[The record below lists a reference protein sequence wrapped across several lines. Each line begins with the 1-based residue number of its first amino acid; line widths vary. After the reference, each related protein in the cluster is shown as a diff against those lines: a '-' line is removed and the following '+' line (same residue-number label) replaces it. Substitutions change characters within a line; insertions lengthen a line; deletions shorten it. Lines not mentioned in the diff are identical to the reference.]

1 MKEIF
6 LPFRYEDCRALLFD
20 LFALQLLDQWQCAVM
35 IQKLSCKA
43 SLKPPHP
50 FTHTGPG
57 HLFCL
62 SFISSRLLGSADLCA
77 LTTTYPV
84 TSSPSLDATNL
95 NTSMVTITHTYTV
108 NIPTYKSSVD
118 EKGLEDKKNPK
129 KHSWLVGT
137 MSRRPCMALSFHM
150 CVNLCV
156 YVSVVNWWC
165 GISKVT
171 CMFTCS
177 SVFFFFF
184 IINGRWSSKPNRKGT
199 KRYKRSNRTYKEKN
213 AKGEEND
220 ARSRRTPAPPTANF
234 SVRLCLH
241 FYYLIAGES
250 HFLHPN
256 SVENNLERIGQEHGC
271 CVDRLWV
278 WAGWGGETCLLEMW
292 ENGRVSGNGC
302 VDSLI
307 GGIELLS

>member
-118 EKGLEDKKNPK
+118 EKGLEDKKPPK
-129 KHSWLVGT
+129 KHTWLVGT

-184 IINGRWSSKPNRKGT
+184 LLLMVDEVQSRIGKVRKDTKGQTGHT
-199 KRYKRSNRTYKEKN
+199 KRKM
-213 AKGEEND
+213 
-220 ARSRRTPAPPTANF
+220 RRGKKMTLVHAERLHHQRPTF
-234 SVRLCLH
+234 PYVFVCTST
-241 FYYLIAGES
+241 I
-250 HFLHPN
+250 
-256 SVENNLERIGQEHGC
+256 
-271 CVDRLWV
+271 
-278 WAGWGGETCLLEMW
+278 
-292 ENGRVSGNGC
+292 
-302 VDSLI
+302 
-307 GGIELLS
+307 